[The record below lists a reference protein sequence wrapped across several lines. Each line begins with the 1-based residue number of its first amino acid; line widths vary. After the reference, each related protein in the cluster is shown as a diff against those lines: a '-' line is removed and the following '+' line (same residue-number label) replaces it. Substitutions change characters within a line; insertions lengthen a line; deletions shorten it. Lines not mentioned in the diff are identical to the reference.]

1 LWEIGVVYLWA
12 GYVDTVIYAFTV
24 LGLFLIVYV
33 RVCPEETPLF
43 RSNNPPIRYGGG
55 VAYPRLFPHGE
66 AIWNPICHSESKN
79 NTT

>member
-33 RVCPEETPLF
+33 R
-43 RSNNPPIRYGGG
+43 G
-55 VAYPRLFPHGE
+55 VPRGN
-66 AIWNPICHSESKN
+66 ATISV
-79 NTT
+79 